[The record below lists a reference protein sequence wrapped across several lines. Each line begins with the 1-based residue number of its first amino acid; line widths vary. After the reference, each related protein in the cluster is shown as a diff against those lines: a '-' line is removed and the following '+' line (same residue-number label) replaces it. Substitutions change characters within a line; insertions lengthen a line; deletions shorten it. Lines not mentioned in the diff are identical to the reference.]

1 MKIAILQPTPFRKG
15 HYFIYTKSLFDKI
28 YSYGKKVKI
37 GSHSWIGA
45 KSIICP
51 GANIKKDSFVKIGS
65 IIK

>member
-37 GSHSWIGA
+37 ISALKTYDVLKNENPVGQMTVTK
-45 KSIICP
+45 KS
-51 GANIKKDSFVKIGS
+51 KKTR
-65 IIK
+65 